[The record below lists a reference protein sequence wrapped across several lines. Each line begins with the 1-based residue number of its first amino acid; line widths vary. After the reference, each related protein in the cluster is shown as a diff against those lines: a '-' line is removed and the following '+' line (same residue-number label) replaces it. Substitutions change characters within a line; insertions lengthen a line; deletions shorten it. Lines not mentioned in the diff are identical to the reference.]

1 MFGELVQHS
10 SEWGEKSQDKK
21 HDINQVYKTI
31 YTAFSLLRHIYCNSM
46 WCDGKSWVHSVSPLT
61 NRDVMC
67 QKKIQVCLLFKMR
80 RQLWSISD
88 SNNKILCIY
97 YPICFLMCNLREEY
111 KKRSVLCDQC
121 QAGASCDKWAF
132 HHIQS
137 SWRSGFNQPPKVVS
151 QYSPLHSP
159 RML

>member
-21 HDINQVYKTI
+21 HDKNQVYKTI

-46 WCDGKSWVHSVSPLT
+46 WCDGKSWVHSVPLLT

-67 QKKIQVCLLFKMR
+67 QKKIYRFVCFSRWGGNCGAFL
-80 RQLWSISD
+80 IN
-88 SNNKILCIY
+88 NNKILCIY
-97 YPICFLMCNLREEY
+97 YPICFLMCDLREEY
-111 KKRSVLCDQC
+111 KKRSVSCDQC

-132 HHIQS
+132 HRIES
-137 SWRSGFNQPPKVVS
+137 SWRSESHQPPKVTS
-151 QYSPLHSP
+151 
-159 RML
+159 